1 MSKSKVQFQGKKKA
15 VIIGA
20 SSGIGYEMAKLL
32 AEEGYILGLAARR
45 VHLLEE
51 LAGSLPME
59 CFIRVI
65 DVSAVS
71 EAMNVMEGLLLEM
84 GGVDLVI
91 IGAGTGFI
99 NADLDWTKE
108 KETIDVNVS
117 GFAAMANV
125 AFKHFCSR
133 GSGHLVSISSIA
145 ALRGSGQAPAYNA
158 SKAFMSNYMQGLRQR
173 AAKTGNSIMIT
184 DIKPGLVD
192 TAMAKGEG
200 LFWVQSPRKVARQV
214 CAIIGSGKRNGY
226 VTRRWRLIAWM
237 LKIMPDFIYNRI

>member
-1 MSKSKVQFQGKKKA
+1 MKKA

-20 SSGIGYEMAKLL
+20 SSGIGSEIAKLL

-45 VHLLEE
+45 THLLEE
-51 LAGSLPME
+51 LAGSLPTE
-59 CFIRVI
+59 CFIRCI
-65 DVSAVS
+65 DVSAVA
-71 EAMNVMEGLLLEM
+71 EAMNVLEGLLLEM

-91 IGAGTGFI
+91 ISAGTGFI
-99 NADLDWTKE
+99 NPGLDWMKE

-117 GFAAMANV
+117 GFAAVANV
-125 AFKHFCSR
+125 AFQHFCSK
-133 GSGHLVSISSIA
+133 GSGHLVAISSIA
-145 ALRGSGQAPAYNA
+145 ALRGSGEAPAYNA
-158 SKAFMSNYMQGLRQR
+158 SKAFISNYMQGLRQR
-173 AAKTGNSIMIT
+173 AAKMGLPIMVT

-200 LFWVQSPRKVARQV
+200 LFWVQPPRKVARQV

-226 VTRRWRLIAWM
+226 VTRRWRLIAWA